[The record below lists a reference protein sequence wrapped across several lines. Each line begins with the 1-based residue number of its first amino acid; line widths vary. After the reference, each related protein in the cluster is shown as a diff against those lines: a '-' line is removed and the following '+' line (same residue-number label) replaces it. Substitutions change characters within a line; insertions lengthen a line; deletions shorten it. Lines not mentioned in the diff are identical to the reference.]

1 MAVRAWAGKKGR
13 IDARKK
19 RWQQQQCH
27 KAQVI
32 QFSSP
37 PFLVTFVARLLFSFS
52 RSLSIT
58 SLEGIRVRRQP
69 TIVANADKTVELILG
84 LDDGSAFAVLHPSIR
99 PPCVLHS
106 PASVLRTTQPEFP
119 RPTRR
124 QRGLASGRNR
134 GTRRGRDNSSGRY
147 LALLLRSRCLGITDL
162 RHRISPRAN
171 TKREGGEHPGAL
183 FLLPTFYTTE
193 TFRALFLVSP
203 SFFLYE

>member
-1 MAVRAWAGKKGR
+1 MGWKEGKDR
-13 IDARKK
+13 RKK
-19 RWQQQQCH
+19 KKMATATVPQGASH
-27 KAQVI
+27 SIFFA
-32 QFSSP
+32 P
-37 PFLVTFVARLLFSFS
+37 LLSDLHCS
-52 RSLSIT
+52 TSLQLLSI
-58 SLEGIRVRRQP
+58 SLNHLPRGNSSATPTHDCRKRRQ
-69 TIVANADKTVELILG
+69 KVELILG

-147 LALLLRSRCLGITDL
+147 LALLLRSRCLEITDL

-171 TKREGGEHPGAL
+171 TKREGGDIPGPCFCCRRSTPQKHFGL
-183 FLLPTFYTTE
+183 CFWSHRL
-193 TFRALFLVSP
+193 
-203 SFFLYE
+203 FFLFE